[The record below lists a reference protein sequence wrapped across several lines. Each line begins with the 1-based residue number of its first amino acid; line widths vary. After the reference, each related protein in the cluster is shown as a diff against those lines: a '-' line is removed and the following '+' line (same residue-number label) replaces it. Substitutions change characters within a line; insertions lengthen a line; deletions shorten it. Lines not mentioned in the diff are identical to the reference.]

1 MQPSGPKK
9 WSRCCCF
16 FGFFFCLCVM
26 YLSLKFE
33 GKVSRDRRAK
43 DYTCLI
49 HTWPASMSQID
60 GADIH

>member
-1 MQPSGPKK
+1 MQPSGPKNGAAAAV
-9 WSRCCCF
+9 F
-16 FGFFFCLCVM
+16 FFFCLCVM
-26 YLSLKFE
+26 YLSLKFQ
-33 GKVSRDRRAK
+33 GKLSWDRRAK